1 MNTLEQVVEK
11 VQQIVRGRKQKSP
24 ILSLQKHMPYIKVV
38 AAATSIYNL
47 FNVLKAFLKKAL
59 EKIDPILRDFW
70 GVRKKIKGQC
80 ILKFGLVA

>member
-11 VQQIVRGRKQKSP
+11 VQQIVRGWKQKSP

-59 EKIDPILRDFW
+59 EKIDPILRDF
-70 GVRKKIKGQC
+70 
-80 ILKFGLVA
+80 